1 MTDANNEWLH
11 LLKYSSMS
19 EENKYWLNGAANAII
34 ESHPEGEIIVSSG
47 VSPSGP
53 YHVGHLR
60 EVLTADALTYSLKR
74 AGREARHLHFVD
86 DFDGLR
92 KVPLGVPAE
101 YEDYIG
107 MPYYLVPSPDG
118 SGSFADKFFN
128 DFKSVTDEM
137 LVDMEVVRSFEQYQS
152 GMFTDAIE
160 KTLENVDSIKGM
172 IERISHRQLAR
183 DWSPVQ
189 ILGPDNKL
197 TKWKYVS
204 LDKDKKT
211 LVYEKEDG
219 STDEI
224 PYNDGKVKLDW
235 RLDWPARWSIWGVDV
250 EPFGRDHATKGG
262 SYDTGKELV
271 QKVFSSSAPK
281 PFPYEFINR
290 KGETK
295 KMSASSGD
303 VITPADAAELMPPEL
318 LRYFVLKGRPGLT
331 LFFDTG
337 VGYGRLFDEFKLL
350 KPTKDLDARDT
361 ATRGNDAPVL
371 SDIPFVHLLTAWQ
384 SAHGDTQKTK
394 EIIQRSEHGERV
406 EEQSDLIDKE
416 LRYIKAWLN
425 SWAPEE
431 VKFSIQDKLPDVVLN
446 ERQRLAL
453 AKLASK
459 ISSAPEDADGQ
470 WFHETVYAVKDEA
483 EIEPKELFQAIY
495 RVLLGKDSGPKAGW
509 FLSIQDREFLINRF
523 NLKS

>member
-1 MTDANNEWLH
+1 
-11 LLKYSSMS
+11 MS
-19 EENKYWLNGAANAII
+19 EENKYWLNGAVQAII
-34 ESHPEGEIIVSSG
+34 DSHPEGEIIVSSG

-60 EVLTADALTYSLKR
+60 EVLTADALTFGLRR

-92 KVPLGVPAE
+92 KVPQGVAAK
-101 YEDYIG
+101 YEDYLG

-118 SGSFADKFFN
+118 EGSFADKFFN

-137 LVDMEVVRSFEQYQS
+137 LVDMEVIRSFEAYKA
-152 GMFTDAIE
+152 GKFTNAIE
-160 KTLENVDSIKGM
+160 KTLENVDSIKEM

-197 TKWKYVS
+197 TKWKFVS
-204 LDKDKKT
+204 LNKDNKM

-219 STDEI
+219 AKDEI
-224 PYNDGKVKLDW
+224 SYNDGKVKLDW
-235 RLDWPARWSIWGVDV
+235 RLDWPARWAIWGVDV

-262 SYDTGKELV
+262 SYDTGKEIV
-271 QKVFSSSAPK
+271 QNVFDSKAPK
-281 PFPYEFINR
+281 PFPYEFINK

-303 VITPADAAELMPPEL
+303 VISPVDAARLMPPEL

-337 VGYGRLFDEFKLL
+337 IGYGRLFDEFKLL
-350 KPTKDLDARDT
+350 KPSEVLDPRAV
-361 ATRGNDAPVL
+361 ATLGNDQPVL
-371 SDIPFVHLLTAWQ
+371 SDVPFVHLSTAWQ
-384 SAHGDTQKTK
+384 SAHGNKQKTK

-406 EEQSDLIDKE
+406 EEQSELIDKE
-416 LRYIKAWLN
+416 LDYIDEWLKT
-425 SWAPEE
+425 WAPED
-431 VKFSIQDKLPDVVLN
+431 VKFSVQDQLPNVELN
-446 ERQRLAL
+446 DKQRAAL
-453 AKLASK
+453 SQLASK

-470 WFHETVYAVKDEA
+470 WYHEAIYALKDEA

-495 RVLLGKDSGPKAGW
+495 RVLLAKDFGPKAGW
-509 FLSIQDREFLINRF
+509 FLSIQEREFLIDRF